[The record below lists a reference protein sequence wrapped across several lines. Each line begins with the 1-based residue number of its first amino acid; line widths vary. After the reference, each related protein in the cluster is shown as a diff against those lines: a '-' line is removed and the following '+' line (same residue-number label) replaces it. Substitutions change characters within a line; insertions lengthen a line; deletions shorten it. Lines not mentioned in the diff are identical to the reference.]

1 MPQSNA
7 TWTLADL
14 VDFEVLLA
22 RDVARQDSLDAQPL
36 EERDRRIG
44 REIARQ
50 SPPSPINSTRQSR
63 RVLFH
68 SWLKHRLQQ
77 TSSTTDFTPGA
88 ATALTFTLS
97 SLLLALF
104 GFISGKAVL
113 LAVLT
118 GAGLGS
124 APDEPV
130 NVLFYLVCCIIPQ
143 LLLTLA
149 AIGLMLTHGRLGGIR
164 TPPPALRGLVALV
177 IRPVFAW
184 LLGKLWHSFEGEK
197 RQEMAAAMGWLRG
210 RTITHAEALRWP
222 LIGLLHSFALG
233 YATAILLGSLLSVQI
248 WHQTFAWQTTVQ
260 AYTPERVHR
269 VIEIF
274 ARPWSWAVPEG
285 TGYPTLADVAATRF
299 HRHQD
304 PATLPPDATGSW
316 WLFVVLA
323 AFTYGFLPRMLL
335 LLWGKWKLRSTLAR
349 ERFDTLALDPLYE
362 RLAQPHVAWHGPDPT
377 ADSHASSLLPSESDD
392 RSPKFMASPG
402 PATLLIPADLVSAG
416 LQTAL
421 LDRLPNWNG
430 WNPTETIE
438 LDGTASGSRTVLE
451 RFSQPGVSE
460 ARQRILTLQEAFM
473 PPTREVL
480 NFLRDLRRAAGPQ
493 ARILVGL
500 IGKPSLEPLGQ
511 PVTSLQAEVWL
522 SQIRSLGDANLDVQ
536 PVNPP

>member
-22 RDVARQDSLDAQPL
+22 RDVARQDVEEAPPV

-44 REIARQ
+44 REIARK
-50 SPPSPINSTRQSR
+50 SPPDSLGPTRRSR

-68 SWLKHRLQQ
+68 AWLQQRLQQ
-77 TSSTTDFTPGA
+77 TSSATDLTPGA
-88 ATALTFTLS
+88 ATALTLTLS

-104 GFISGKAVL
+104 GFVSGKAVL

-130 NVLFYLVCCIIPQ
+130 NVLFYLVCCIVPQ
-143 LLLTLA
+143 VLLTMA
-149 AIGLMLTHGRLGGIR
+149 AIGLMLTHGKVSIR
-164 TPPPALRGLVALV
+164 TPPPALRGLVALI
-177 IRPVFAW
+177 IRPIFAW
-184 LLGKLWHSFEGEK
+184 LLSKLWHSFGGEK
-197 RQEMAAAMGWLRG
+197 RQEIAAAMGWLRG

-233 YATAILLGSLLSVQI
+233 YATAILLGSFLSVQI

-269 VIEIF
+269 IMEIF
-274 ARPWSWAVPEG
+274 ALPWSWAIPEG

-362 RLAQPHVAWHGPDPT
+362 RLAQPHVAWQGPDPS
-377 ADSHASSLLPSESDD
+377 ADSHALPPLDSESGD
-392 RSPKFMASPG
+392 RSPRFMASPG
-402 PATLLIPADLVSAG
+402 PATLLIPADLISAE

-430 WNPTETIE
+430 WNPNETIQ
-438 LDGTASGSRTVLE
+438 LDGTASGSKSVLE
-451 RFSQPGVSE
+451 RFGHPGDAES
-460 ARQRILTLQEAFM
+460 RQRILTLQEAFM

-493 ARILVGL
+493 AKILVGL

-511 PVTSLQAEVWL
+511 PVTSLQAEVWRT
-522 SQIRSLGDANLDVQ
+522 QIRSLGDANIDVQ
-536 PVNPP
+536 TVLPP